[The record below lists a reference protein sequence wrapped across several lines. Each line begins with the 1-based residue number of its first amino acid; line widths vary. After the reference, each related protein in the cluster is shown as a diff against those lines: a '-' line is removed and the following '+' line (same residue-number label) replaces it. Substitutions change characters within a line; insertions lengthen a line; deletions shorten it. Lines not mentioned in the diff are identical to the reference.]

1 MYNLPGICKRCRTVL
16 SKHGKIPGCS
26 NNARSLYFL
35 EGLVGACP
43 KSEGYNPLFFAK
55 VAVIKQVSLLFYT
68 DRESSGTG
76 KQSQL
81 RRIERNEHV
90 IF

>member
-1 MYNLPGICKRCRTVL
+1 MYYLPGICKRCCTVL
-16 SKHGKIPGCS
+16 SKHSGIPSRG

-35 EGLVGACP
+35 KGLVRAYP
-43 KSEGYNPLFFAK
+43 KYEGYDSILFAK
-55 VAVIKQVSLLFYT
+55 VAVIKQVSLLFFI
-68 DRESSGTG
+68 DIENSGTG

-81 RRIERNEHV
+81 RRIERFEHG